1 MSLKEKFFLSFVSI
15 LGPLFI
21 LLLGKSLKIKWIGEE
36 NIKPIRER
44 KGKVLYAFWHGRMLI
59 LSYSHRGKKVQV
71 LISQHRDGEII
82 ARIIER
88 LGFGTVRGSSS
99 HGGFKAIL
107 QMANEA
113 KNGYDLAITP
123 DGPKGP
129 LFQVQP
135 GTAYIA
141 QRSEIPIIPITNSA
155 EKVWTLKSWDRFII
169 PKPFSKAVIIIGKPI
184 YVSVDLTPD
193 EIDLINLE
201 LQENLN
207 LLTEKADN
215 YFESGNKS
223 IRE

>member
-1 MSLKEKFFLSFVSI
+1 MSLKEKIFLSIVSV

-36 NIKPIRER
+36 NLKPIREK

-71 LISQHRDGEII
+71 LISQHQDGEII

-99 HGGFKAIL
+99 HGGFKAVL
-107 QMANEA
+107 QMANKA

-129 LFQVQP
+129 PFQVQP

-141 QRSEIPIIPITNSA
+141 QRSEIPILPITNSA

-169 PKPFSKAVIIIGKPI
+169 PKPFSKVVIIIGKPI
-184 YVSVDLTPD
+184 YIPGELTS
-193 EIDLINLE
+193 EQIDLKNLE

-215 YFESGNKS
+215 YFKSGNNYTGK
-223 IRE
+223 

>member
-1 MSLKEKFFLSFVSI
+1 MSLKEKIFLSFISI

-21 LLLGKSLKIKWIGEE
+21 LLLGKSLKIRWIGEE

-59 LSYSHRGKKVQV
+59 LSYSHRRKKNQV

-88 LGFGTVRGSSS
+88 LGFGTVRGSSTQ
-99 HGGFKAIL
+99 GGYKAIL
-107 QMANEA
+107 QMANRA
-113 KNGYDLAITP
+113 KKGYDLAITP

-129 LFQVQP
+129 AFQVQP

-141 QRSEIPIIPITNSA
+141 QKSEIPIIPITNSA
-155 EKVWTLKSWDRFII
+155 QKRWTLNSWDKFII

-184 YVSVDLTPD
+184 YVPGELSPEEVDLK
-193 EIDLINLE
+193 NME

-207 LLTEKADN
+207 RLTQKADD
-215 YFESGNKS
+215 YFSAGTNL
-223 IRE
+223 

>member
-1 MSLKEKFFLSFVSI
+1 
-15 LGPLFI
+15 
-21 LLLGKSLKIKWIGEE
+21 LLLGKSLKIKWIGKE
-36 NIKPIRER
+36 NLKTIQKN

-59 LSYSHRGKKVQV
+59 LSYSHRRKKVQV

-107 QMANEA
+107 QMANKA

-129 LFQVQP
+129 PFQVQP

-141 QRSEIPIIPITNSA
+141 QRSEIPILPITNSA
-155 EKVWTLKSWDRFII
+155 EKVWTLKSWDSFII

-184 YVSVDLTPD
+184 YVTVDLTPE
-193 EIDLINLE
+193 EIDLKNLE
-201 LQENLN
+201 LQANLN

-215 YFESGNKS
+215 YFKSGNNYTGK
-223 IRE
+223 

>member
-1 MSLKEKFFLSFVSI
+1 MSLKEKMFLSFVSI

-21 LLLGKSLKIKWIGEE
+21 LLLGKSLKIKWIGKE
-36 NIKPIRER
+36 NLKPIREEN
-44 KGKVLYAFWHGRMLI
+44 GKVLYAFWHGRMLI
-59 LSYSHRGKKVQV
+59 LSYSHRRKKIQV

-99 HGGFKAIL
+99 HGGYKAIL
-107 QMANEA
+107 QMANKA
-113 KNGYDLAITP
+113 KEGYDLAITP

-129 LFQVQP
+129 AFQVQP

-141 QRSEIPIIPITNSA
+141 QRSEIPILPITNSA

-169 PKPFSKAVIIIGKPI
+169 PKPFSKVVIIIGKPI
-184 YVSVDLTPD
+184 YIPGELTS
-193 EIDLINLE
+193 EQIDLKNLE

-207 LLTEKADN
+207 RLTEKADN
-215 YFESGNKS
+215 YFKSGNNYTGK
-223 IRE
+223 